1 MIHAIPYCLLRL
13 RRGRHSLLQ
22 IAVHTTPL
30 PAGEGLGGRASTLM
44 MRGQGVGLLNV
55 ISTTSGSILNRN
67 GTKPPNPVDTNR
79 ARPAS

>member
-1 MIHAIPYCLLRL
+1 MIHAIPYSLLRL

-30 PAGEGLGGRASTLM
+30 PTGE
-44 MRGQGVGLLNV
+44 GQGVGLFVAFYCLNV
-55 ISTTSGSILNRN
+55 ISTTSGSIWNLN

-79 ARPAS
+79 ERPDS